1 MAVQSSKLIE
11 AAVQPEVSFQE
22 INVQGDT
29 EVSNPAADE
38 STKKKNRVIFLL
50 NQAEGTESKT
60 TATLPKG
67 SRRTVERVKR
77 TSQPLDDPARPSF
90 SLFREIGNKRNRQAP
105 ITVTYDDMEE
115 DNEEKNDEPEAKA
128 DSESPRRAATANS
141 LLIDSQ
147 ILKLKDSSIQHN
159 HEIPAKP
166 THTNFSKADTGRL
179 GSPTKLYN
187 QLPGKLLEN
196 TVSLVGHKVG
206 HDIIKTSTKQQ
217 AIELKEK
224 LKSQQAQHLAPIY
237 YKERTKT
244 AANNRK
250 SPKQTIAKPI
260 PNPFEADTG
269 DIKDLE
275 DVDGVLSH
283 FQAILENRRVNL
295 YLGMEEEPPL
305 VPFIPHEIKSK
316 ALADEEELIV
326 EEKEEFDIVKVPSH
340 LDILNSE
347 SALYANTEIKD
358 VSPTQ
363 NESNSNIKTESY
375 DSIVLSN
382 MMLDETE
389 QTSLEHIPTTIIA
402 RRDLNSASTNNEK
415 FSFTR
420 STSRS
425 EWSCSCNTNTCSICI
440 SQSNSGIRS
449 KLHSATTVTTT
460 TTTTNQSVTQKV
472 AKLLPYTSQHK
483 ALGKRPTQLK
493 VLISK
498 KVSIAKG
505 KGDKAKKKEGL
516 KYAKYLK
523 ESDLQKVSMD
533 GNVVSD
539 IQIEYARGVERA
551 NSRRKFERPK
561 YIAMNPKELEFQ
573 SQHPNVVENKLS
585 DSLQK
590 NHIGSKVITNPNTPG
605 NECLSREESKRSLKT
620 NDLEISGMHLEV
632 QKNMERHLADNG
644 LHVDP
649 VTFDKLKK
657 CQEEKNR
664 SKPSVTHQQRA
675 PTPISEN
682 ESSEVNEEVIPD
694 EKVEKQELVRFS
706 RDVKRPNISNLAINN
721 LISSVPDFV
730 LQKISK
736 KNSIIKKDLK
746 TKLTKPIIEEV
757 FLTSDSLLSINGFE
771 NSQEFDELFTQQL
784 TRSNSLDRDIIGA
797 IQQMQINEMQ
807 YEIAEQS
814 KTVTFSRKPSVKP
827 PIGPQIQKL
836 RPSSAGPT
844 ISKKKLISPWEIIRR
859 DIRKKRF
866 IKQLTR
872 KVSLP
877 LPELEGFKYLKISLT
892 DEPDAPTKNIMVKKP
907 ETTQSEQNMS
917 AISYYTNQRRAMDI
931 SRNPHLYAG
940 KTINPDTNQIEIL
953 TTLKPI
959 IGICPDKDSR
969 SKSTDD
975 AETLHNYNIR
985 QGLKVNNFV
994 PGGPITMYEAVHN
1007 IKRRKVGLSGIDR
1020 CKYPTFDDPGPPLD
1034 ATGTPILKQDGAST
1048 PVQQIDLVAE
1058 LQKINLL
1065 IDESKVPIPAYHRKR
1080 GALYSRMEKFNRA
1093 MEDLDLAI
1101 QYDPFNSD
1109 GLWHRHQLYLRYND
1123 AESAL
1128 RDLNAITENNRVHLA
1143 AFQAKARIYQALG
1156 LYKLAIVNYS
1166 TVIRLK
1172 NDSPD
1177 AYFNRACLFEIENE
1191 ITFANEDYRIVRM
1204 LDPNNDQAI
1213 HNLAMYSFQ
1222 RQLWSDAISENTKLI
1237 LINPENAQ
1245 AYMYRGRSYAALSF
1259 FIDAME
1265 DLTQA
1270 IRICPNKSSY
1280 FFHRACLLREQNP
1293 KAAVEDFSIAILLDN
1308 SNQSADAYFHRAELY
1323 EKLNQ
1328 KDLAILDYISAI
1340 EMNPVKSKAL
1350 LHLGMLYMR
1359 HAKNYHEALKCL
1371 NAAITADSTNLKG
1384 YIGRGELYEVI
1395 YRETLLQLANVKRVT
1410 RANKMDAANQYVILA
1425 IKDYSRAIHLRPSN
1439 YLLFLY
1445 RGRMLLKLGKVVEST
1460 LDFHAAFD
1468 LNSNI
1473 AQTFVQRTLILSFQR
1488 KYKQIID
1495 EFDERKKRFK
1505 YVDDPALLLIVAKA
1519 RIRYGDFQG
1528 ALADLM
1534 SAGDQAK
1541 DDPQISLQKGICHER
1556 LKHWSSASLEFSKCI
1571 SQMPTFSKAY
1581 YHRGLCKIA
1590 EGDASGEEDF
1600 NVAIQLDPKFF
1611 DAYLTRASFNHSN
1624 GRFGKAIEDCDEAL
1638 YIEPTS
1644 IAAHILRGTCKSKLD
1659 QQTHAILD
1667 FSKAISI
1674 DKTSH
1679 FAYYN
1684 RALAYQCAKDFI
1696 AAIRDYSIVI
1706 LLTES
1711 MNAYKH
1717 RALLYWK
1724 LNDNVNAY
1732 YDFLAAKNINPTD
1745 AKLRTMLGL
1754 SLQKVGK
1761 YEESKQEFT
1770 EALKID
1776 PGMKEAILGR
1786 GNVYAAMN
1794 NLNMSRRDY
1803 CRVLHMYPRTADT
1816 FVNIAYTKQTEG
1828 LPTEAWKYFT
1838 MAYTIDPNCTAALEG
1853 RALVNSS
1860 MNNPYAAFLDIS
1872 TAIEISPKN
1881 AEFLTNRGVI
1891 YEELNDSISALQNY
1905 KIAIQVDPTYALA
1918 HFNAA
1923 NHYLKQRNWEQ
1934 AIVYYSNA
1942 IKHKSDD
1949 PTIYLNRGICNL
1961 MLKEYEKSEH
1971 DFNMTLELNPDS
1983 ILAYFNLGYLFSCL
1997 GKFNEAEAAFTYV
2010 INLNPDDKM
2019 AYLCRAEC
2027 RAQQLDWEKAMEDYA
2042 LHIASTT

>member
-1 MAVQSSKLIE
+1 MSRRSTNLKGKGNTIHTIKELEINHEPSIRYRTSHVEKAPQEEDNDEEYVAPVIRNSHRRRNSTVLAQRNSMAVQSSKLIE

-159 HEIPAKP
+159 HEIPTKP

-347 SALYANTEIKD
+347 SALHANTEIKD

-389 QTSLEHIPTTIIA
+389 QTSLEHIPTTVIA

-505 KGDKAKKKEGL
+505 KGDKARKKEGL

-523 ESDLQKVSMD
+523 ESDLQKVAMD

-573 SQHPNVVENKLS
+573 SQYPNVVENKLS
-585 DSLQK
+585 ESLQK

-605 NECLSREESKRSLKT
+605 NEGLSREESKRSLKT

-746 TKLTKPIIEEV
+746 TKLAKPIIEEV

-844 ISKKKLISPWEIIRR
+844 ISKKKLISPR

-1101 QYDPFNSD
+1101 QY
-1109 GLWHRHQLYLRYND
+1109 
-1123 AESAL
+1123 
-1128 RDLNAITENNRVHLA
+1128 
-1143 AFQAKARIYQALG
+1143 G

-1308 SNQSADAYFHRAELY
+1308 SNQSADAYFHRA
-1323 EKLNQ
+1323 
-1328 KDLAILDYISAI
+1328 I

-1410 RANKMDAANQYVILA
+1410 RANKMDAANQY
-1425 IKDYSRAIHLRPSN
+1425 
-1439 YLLFLY
+1439 
-1445 RGRMLLKLGKVVEST
+1445 
-1460 LDFHAAFD
+1460 
-1468 LNSNI
+1468 
-1473 AQTFVQRTLILSFQR
+1473 RTLILSFQR

-1905 KIAIQVDPTYALA
+1905 KVMLTL
-1918 HFNAA
+1918 
-1923 NHYLKQRNWEQ
+1923 YLISPRLQFK
-1934 AIVYYSNA
+1934 A

-1983 ILAYFNLGYLFSCL
+1983 ILAYFNL